1 MSTTALI
8 FDRDA
13 VEEVADWSDHMGR
26 LRRSSILWIDVDKP
40 SEDEIRELVDGLGLD
55 EASAE
60 RLSSDD
66 EQPYFGDFGAHL
78 HVRAF
83 APSGNG
89 NGRTQLAKIEC
100 VVAERWIV
108 TVHDQPVAVLEEFRE
123 LTEGSGEIGR
133 LDGPEFLADVL
144 EWVLTAYLRAFDDLE
159 NSLEEFDARAMEGRF
174 DDLDAELRRLVEFRQ
189 EVGRLRRAIV
199 SHREMFLALTRPE
212 IESITSSAHADRF
225 EALRSQLE
233 NVIQAAR
240 DSRDSVV
247 VSFDVL
253 NARTEQRTNEVVKVL
268 TLGSLLLLPGA
279 LIAGIFGMNFKLALF
294 ENNAYF
300 WVVLAL
306 IVAIAFATVA
316 AARMRRWV

>member
-13 VEEVADWSDHMGR
+13 VEEVADWPDQVGR

-40 SEDEIRELVDGLGLD
+40 SEDEIRDLVDGLGLD
-55 EASAE
+55 GASAE

-66 EQPYFGDFGAHL
+66 SRPYFGDFGTYL

-83 APSGNG
+83 VPSGNG
-89 NGRTQLAKIEC
+89 DGQTQLAKIEC
-100 VVAERWIV
+100 IVAERWVV
-108 TVHDQPVAVLEEFRE
+108 TVRDRPVVVLDEFRE
-123 LTEGSGEIGR
+123 LAQGSGEIGR

-144 EWVLTAYLRAFDDLE
+144 EWVLTAYLSAFDDIE
-159 NSLEEFDARAMEGRF
+159 DSLEEFDARAMEGRF
-174 DDLDAELRRLVEFRQ
+174 DDLDAELHGLLELRQ

-199 SHREMFLALTRPE
+199 SHREMFLALARPE
-212 IESITSSAHADRF
+212 IEAITSSAHADRF
-225 EALRSQLE
+225 DALRSQLG

-268 TLGSLLLLPGA
+268 TLGSMLLLPGS

-294 ENNAYF
+294 DNNAYF

-306 IVAIAFATVA
+306 MVAVAIATVA

>member
-8 FDRDA
+8 FDRDT
-13 VEEVADWSDHMGR
+13 VEEVADWPDHVGR

-40 SEDEIRELVDGLGLD
+40 SEDEIRDLVDGLGLD
-55 EASAE
+55 GVSAQ
-60 RLSSDD
+60 RPSSDD
-66 EQPYFGDFGAHL
+66 EKPYFGDFGTHL

-83 APSGNG
+83 APCGSD
-89 NGRTQLAKIEC
+89 NGRTQLAKIDC
-100 VVAERWIV
+100 VFAERWVV
-108 TVHDQPVAVLEEFRE
+108 TVHDRPVDVLERFRE

-144 EWVLTAYLRAFDDLE
+144 EWVLTAYLGAFDDIE
-159 NSLEEFDARAMEGRF
+159 DSLEEFDARAMEGRL
-174 DDLDAELRRLVEFRQ
+174 DDLDAELRRLVELRQ

-212 IESITSSAHADRF
+212 IEAITSSAHADRF

-306 IVAIAFATVA
+306 MVAVAFATVA